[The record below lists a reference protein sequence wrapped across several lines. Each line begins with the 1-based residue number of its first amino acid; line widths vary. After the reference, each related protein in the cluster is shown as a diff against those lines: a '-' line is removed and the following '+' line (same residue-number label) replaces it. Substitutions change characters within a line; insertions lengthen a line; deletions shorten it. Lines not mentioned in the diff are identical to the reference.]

1 MRASPAITTA
11 EKGGRGGQ
19 NGAENARR
27 ELPAISDQGLF
38 DWLDRRPIRYPRAP
52 GHRRVPTSVEAA
64 AEIGPRAANLRARVL
79 EVLRRGPAT
88 ADETAES
95 MGESAL
101 AVRPR
106 FSELRVLGL
115 VADSGGRRVNRS
127 GRRAIVWRIVGADG
141 V

>member
-1 MRASPAITTA
+1 MRASLAITTA
-11 EKGGRGGQ
+11 EQGGRDGQ
-19 NGAENARR
+19 NGAENGRR

-38 DWLDRRPIRYPRAP
+38 DWLDRRPVRYPHAP

-64 AEIGPRAANLRARVL
+64 AEIGPRASNLRAGVL

-88 ADETAES
+88 AHEAAEA
-95 MGESAL
+95 MGESSL
-101 AVRPR
+101 AVAPR
-106 FSELRVLGL
+106 LSELRVLGL

-127 GRRAIVWRIVGADG
+127 GRRAIVWRIVGAAG